1 MQIKMC
7 PGDRSLR
14 SQTVRVASKV
24 LLKIE
29 SKIFLV
35 FYLRTDRL
43 WELHICEGSKNLP
56 GF

>member
-24 LLKIE
+24 VLKIE
-29 SKIFLV
+29 SKIFVVL
-35 FYLRTDRL
+35 YLCTDRL

>member
-1 MQIKMC
+1 MC

-24 LLKIE
+24 VLKIE
-29 SKIFLV
+29 SKIFFSIV
-35 FYLRTDRL
+35 FTYSDRL